1 MHGMIF
7 GELKK
12 FVDTNLGGDS
22 WVTLLDKAGFAKRV
36 YIPVKEYP
44 DKEIVRLVV
53 TASKITGIQ
62 IPDLLK
68 SFGIFMVPDLLLL
81 FRRQIQPDWN
91 LMDLYAQIEDT
102 IHNVVRL
109 KNPGAKPPQLRV
121 HRKSP
126 NEVIIYYS
134 SSRKM
139 CALGIGLIQGIAD
152 SFGDLVVINETTC
165 MHHGDAC
172 CTISVKLETPI
183 EQARLFSTLKIKG
196 ENQQGTNTIVKKVIG
211 TTDNPPVVIVGAGP
225 IGIHAARELL
235 RRAPKTRL
243 ILYGAEPW
251 QPYNR
256 VRLSDLLAGEIEW
269 DELSN
274 EINIPENSDVFVK
287 INTPI
292 IQIDKKNKCVIDVNG
307 NQQPYSQLVLA
318 VGSRARRADAKAKTS
333 LYGIYTYRDVDD
345 AQDLMT
351 HVVQSSH
358 TVIVG
363 GGVLGVE
370 VAFALKTQNSKTDV
384 TIIHKNDHLI
394 NRQLDSVAAD
404 FLLKQVQQAGIK
416 VILNSGIDEFIGES
430 DIKSLRLIDGDLIL
444 CDNLISCAGIV
455 ANTSLAVDAGLNTDS
470 GIQVNDYLQT
480 SNPYI
485 YAIGECAEHQG
496 KTYGLVGPGIEQATI
511 AVNNILHKNIE
522 KYKGSDRS
530 MRVKL
535 KHLPVFSLAKY
546 DLSKQGLKQLI
557 FKDTKAIKFREI
569 FMSKGRLVGATAI
582 GEWPEIG
589 QVQAAIDNEIKIWP
603 WHRFYFARTGS
614 LWPEAGFS
622 DPNEWPDKIMLCTCG
637 AVTRGEIGLAL
648 KEGCDT
654 VKKISERTGAALG
667 CGTCKPLLAMLTGSD
682 AEPLAP
688 PLKGFLFFC
697 MLLTFIFSA
706 GFLLP
711 SITVAPTA
719 LEPSFIYPLLFDN
732 GWQQVTG
739 YIVMALM
746 IFSFV
751 LTANKRWKWF
761 QFASF
766 YFWRATHVA
775 LLVFS
780 IAVLLIHTNFNWGI
794 NSNFQFI
801 SFYFLTMSTGL
812 ILGVLAIIEG
822 GFFGAMFRG
831 YRAILTRLHIVGVW
845 VMTGLLIG
853 HITSVYYF

>member
-12 FVDTNLGGDS
+12 YVDTNLGGDS
-22 WVTLLDKAGFAKRV
+22 WVHLLEQAGLANRV

-44 DKEIVRLVV
+44 DKEAVQLVV
-53 TASKITGIQ
+53 TASAMTGIQ
-62 IPDLLK
+62 ISDLLK

-109 KNPGAKPPQLRV
+109 RNPGAKPPQLRV
-121 HRKSP
+121 ERKSLD
-126 NEVIIYYS
+126 EVVIYYS

-139 CALGIGLIQGIAD
+139 CSLGIGLIQGIAD
-152 SFGDLVVINETTC
+152 TFDSPVNIHESTC

-172 CTISVKLETPI
+172 CTISVKLINPI
-183 EQARLFSTLKIKG
+183 EQAPPFSVLKIKG
-196 ENQQGTNTIVKKVIG
+196 DTQKCATTTVKKVIEPEE
-211 TTDNPPVVIVGAGP
+211 NPPVVIVGAGP
-225 IGIHAARELL
+225 AGIHAAREFL
-235 RRAPKTRL
+235 RCSPKTKL
-243 ILYGAEPW
+243 ILYGSEPW
-251 QPYNR
+251 KPYNR

-269 DELSN
+269 DEISN
-274 EINIPENSDVFVK
+274 DLTIPENSEVFVK

-292 IQIDKKNKCVIDVNG
+292 IQIDKKNKCVIDVKG
-307 NQQPYSQLVLA
+307 NQQPYSYLILA

-370 VAFALKTQNSKTDV
+370 VAFALKKQNPKTEV
-384 TIIHKNDHLI
+384 TIIHKNERLI
-394 NRQLDSVAAD
+394 NRELDATASA
-404 FLLKQVQQAGIK
+404 FLLKQVQKSGIK

-430 DIKSLRLIDGDLIL
+430 DIKSLRLLDGELIL

-455 ANTSLAVDAGLNTDS
+455 ANTSLAVDAGLNTDRA
-470 GIQVNDYLQT
+470 IQVNDFLQT
-480 SNPYI
+480 SDPFI
-485 YAIGECAEHQG
+485 YAVGECAEHHG
-496 KTYGLVGPGIEQATI
+496 HTYGLIGPGIEQATI
-511 AVNNILHKNIE
+511 AVKNILQNNCE
-522 KYKGSDRS
+522 EYKGSARS
-530 MRVKL
+530 MRVKI
-535 KHLPVFSLAKY
+535 KHLPVFSLAKIK
-546 DLSKQGLKQLI
+546 LNRQGLKQLV
-557 FKDTKAIKFREI
+557 FEEHAPVKFREI
-569 FMSKGRLVGATAI
+569 FIKKGCLVGATAL
-582 GEWPEIG
+582 GEWPEVA
-589 QVQAAIDNEIKIWP
+589 QVQEAIDNKMRIWP
-603 WHRFYFARTGS
+603 WHRFYFNKTGS

-622 DPNEWPDKIMLCTCG
+622 DPNEWPDTTMICTCG
-637 AVTRGEIGLAL
+637 AVSRGEIGIAL
-648 KEGCDT
+648 KEGCDN

-667 CGTCKPLLAMLTGSD
+667 CGTCKPLLAMLTGTQ
-682 AEPLAP
+682 AESIGS
-688 PLKGFLFFC
+688 PLKGLLFFL
-697 MLLTFIFSA
+697 MLLSVLFSC

-711 SITVAPTA
+711 PLPVPASIQDENF
-719 LEPSFIYPLLFDN
+719 LSLLLFDN

-739 YIVMALM
+739 YVVLALM
-746 IFSFV
+746 FFSFV

-766 YFWRATHVA
+766 YFWRFTHVT

-780 IAVLLIHTNFNWGI
+780 IPVLLIHTNFSFGENF
-794 NSNFQFI
+794 NFQFI
-801 SFYFLTMSTGL
+801 VFFFVTLFTGSL
-812 ILGVLAIIEG
+812 LGALAIIEG

-831 YRAILTRLHIVGVW
+831 GRAWLTRLHIVGVW
-845 VMTGLLIG
+845 VLAALLIV